1 MEKRTMKFINCNGF
15 GDVSVLQIAEREIP
29 VPKEG
34 EVLLKVVAF
43 GINRL
48 DIPQRKGTY
57 QAPKGASD
65 ILGVEASGYIV
76 NPTTLEPDQ
85 SRPVMALLVGGG
97 YAEYVTV
104 PKTQLMDVP
113 KGISVEDAAAIP
125 EAWITSYLITRR
137 LGGLKAGEKAFIYAA
152 ASGVG
157 TATIQ
162 LVERVFGGDSIAVCS
177 GEDKVAYL
185 KGLGAK
191 LVLDRQNKEQDPVQ
205 EVRKFAGDAGIDLV
219 LDCVGPT
226 KLNENVSMLKV
237 DGRIILYGILGG
249 GNSPDV
255 NFGPILAKR
264 ISIISTTLRTRSE
277 DFKNELIEAFAK
289 EILGHFETKT
299 IVPVIAKK
307 FNLSW
312 SADAEP
318 VRQAHA
324 LMESNTNIGKI
335 LVTLSQ

>member
-113 KGISVEDAAAIP
+113 KGISVEDP
-125 EAWITSYLITRR
+125 QSQRP
-137 LGGLKAGEKAFIYAA
+137 GL
-152 ASGVG
+152 
-157 TATIQ
+157 
-162 LVERVFGGDSIAVCS
+162 
-177 GEDKVAYL
+177 
-185 KGLGAK
+185 
-191 LVLDRQNKEQDPVQ
+191 P
-205 EVRKFAGDAGIDLV
+205 
-219 LDCVGPT
+219 PT
-226 KLNENVSMLKV
+226 
-237 DGRIILYGILGG
+237 
-249 GNSPDV
+249 
-255 NFGPILAKR
+255 
-264 ISIISTTLRTRSE
+264 
-277 DFKNELIEAFAK
+277 
-289 EILGHFETKT
+289 
-299 IVPVIAKK
+299 
-307 FNLSW
+307 
-312 SADAEP
+312 
-318 VRQAHA
+318 
-324 LMESNTNIGKI
+324 
-335 LVTLSQ
+335 